1 MKLQGERIELTLIAE
16 QDLDFLCRMECDKE
30 LWHFEESVPSE
41 EEARENFLEKFAVNE
56 DEEGASYDFV
66 VRLTSDQAASLSG

>member
-41 EEARENFLEKFAVNE
+41 EEARRIFWRN
-56 DEEGASYDFV
+56 
-66 VRLTSDQAASLSG
+66 SL